1 MRLNNTIAA
10 ILLALIPLCA
20 AAAAPTET
28 SAAQGPAVTSGTEHA
43 MTSEDVSAFFDG
55 LIPLQLA
62 EYDIAGAV
70 LVVVRDGRVLFAK
83 GYGYA
88 DVARKLPVSVD
99 TTLFRTASTGKLFT
113 WTAVMQLVEQ
123 GKLDLDRDVNDYL
136 DFRIPATF
144 PQPITLRN
152 LMTHTAGFEERVQD
166 LFYPDAAHIRPLDE
180 YLKTHLPRRV
190 FVPGTTPAY
199 SNYGASLAGYIV
211 QRVSGE
217 PYADYIENHI
227 FRPLG
232 MAHSSFR
239 QPLPEVLRPL
249 MSNGYVVASG
259 PAEPFELAS
268 VVPAGS
274 AANTAADMARFM
286 SAYLA
291 DGQLEGAQILLP
303 KTVRLMQSPQF
314 VNVEDMNAMGLGF
327 YEESRNGQRIFGH
340 AGDTRYFHGDLH
352 LIPAAGLG
360 FYICYNSAGNR
371 DVGYSGPR
379 IIAWHAFLDRYFPYA
394 TRASTTTAS
403 DAQDA
408 RDIVGRYLISRRG
421 QSTIA
426 AGLWTLVPILEPKV
440 FGNSDG
446 TLSVTGFNTQSGEP
460 KKFREIAPLVY
471 REVDGQDRI
480 AFKREPSGRMR
491 LVIDYPVMV
500 FQKTRWYE
508 NSGFNFAL
516 VAGASAVLILTLL
529 LWPVM
534 ALIRRHYGHQ
544 LDLTRSQRRIKM
556 LVRAVCAVDIVFLG
570 VFFAFLAIVL
580 STLNARQTAG
590 GDLLLHLLQLV
601 GWLGVLGT
609 LVVLYNAWQSWRVP
623 ARGLWSRM
631 GDTVIA
637 LACVAFVWIVFMWNM
652 LQWRVHF

>member
-1 MRLNNTIAA
+1 MRLNNTLAA
-10 ILLALIPLCA
+10 VLLGLIPLYA
-20 AAAAPTET
+20 AAAAPTGT

-70 LVVVRDGRVLFAK
+70 VVLVRDGRVVFAK
-83 GYGYA
+83 GYGYS
-88 DVARKLPVSVD
+88 DVDRKLPVSAD
-99 TTLFRTASTGKLFT
+99 TTLFRTGSTGKLFT

-152 LMTHTAGFEERVQD
+152 LMTHTAGFEERLQD
-166 LFYPDAAHIRPLDE
+166 LFYPDAAHIGPLDE
-180 YLKTHLPRRV
+180 YLKTHLPGRV
-190 FVPGTTPAY
+190 FPPGTTPAY

-239 QPLPEVLRPL
+239 QPLPEALRPL
-249 MSNGYVVASG
+249 MSNGYVVASEPPG
-259 PAEPFELAS
+259 PFELAS

-286 SAYLA
+286 SAYLMA
-291 DGQLEGAQILLP
+291 GQLDRAQILRP
-303 KTVRLMQSPQF
+303 ETVRLMQSRQL
-314 VNVEDMNAMGLGF
+314 VNVADMNAMGLGF

-340 AGDTRYFHGDLH
+340 AGDTHYFHGDLH
-352 LIPAAGLG
+352 LIPEAGVG
-360 FYICYNSAGNR
+360 FYICYNSGGNR
-371 DVGYSGPR
+371 DVGLSGPR
-379 IIAWHAFLDRYFPYA
+379 IIAWHAFLDRYFPYVVPAA
-394 TRASTTTAS
+394 TAPTTA
-403 DAQDA
+403 AQDVQ
-408 RDIVGRYLISRRG
+408 DISGRYLVSRRSH
-421 QSTIA
+421 STIA
-426 AGLWTLVPILEPKV
+426 AGLWTLPALEPRV
-440 FGNSDG
+440 HSNSDG
-446 TLSVTGFNTQSGEP
+446 TLSVTGFNTLSGAP

-471 REVDGQDRI
+471 REVGGQDRL
-480 AFKREPSGRMR
+480 AFKREASGRMR
-491 LVIDYPVMV
+491 LVIDYPFMV

-508 NSGFNFAL
+508 NGSFNFAL
-516 VAGASAVLILTLL
+516 VVGASAVLVLTLL

-534 ALIRRHYGHQ
+534 ALIRRHYGRQ
-544 LDLTRSQRRIKM
+544 LDLSPSQRRLRM
-556 LVRAVCAVDIVFLG
+556 LVRIVCAVDIAFLG
-570 VFFAFLAIVL
+570 AFFGFLAIVL
-580 STLNARQTAG
+580 STLNAQQTAG
-590 GDLLLHLLQLV
+590 GDLRLHLLQLV

-623 ARGLWSRM
+623 RRGLWSRL
-631 GDTVIA
+631 GDTAVA
-637 LACVAFVWIVFMWNM
+637 LACVAFVWIVFMWRM
-652 LQWRVHF
+652 LQWGVHF